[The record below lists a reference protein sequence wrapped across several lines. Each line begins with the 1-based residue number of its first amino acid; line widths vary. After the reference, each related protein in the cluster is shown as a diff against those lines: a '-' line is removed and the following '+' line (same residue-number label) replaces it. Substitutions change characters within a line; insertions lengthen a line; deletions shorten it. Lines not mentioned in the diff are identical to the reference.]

1 MTHNNNNLEHTE
13 DMEHMEHM
21 EDNDLIGPKTPIAD
35 VHKEVLSYVQA
46 IDKALLRTSYILAEK
61 EFYFSQGNEN
71 VANIH
76 LQVDKTDKR
85 RLTIQTILV
94 RSTKRRERIATY
106 IITELKKVA
115 KDTNRTLEV
124 QSVMS
129 AELRALL
136 KKLHFRRELPLL
148 CRNVSE
154 TFPCDWVES

>member
-13 DMEHMEHM
+13 HTEDTEHM

-35 VHKEVLSYVQA
+35 VHEEVLSYVQA

-71 VANIH
+71 VANIQ

-94 RSTKRRERIATY
+94 RSTKRRQGIATY

-129 AELRALL
+129 AELRVLL
-136 KKLHFRRELPLL
+136 KKLHFQRELPLL